1 MSELTFLEK
10 IKGEKLSS
18 GQPTPTIG
26 ESAIAGLG
34 GMIITGLLYLLH
46 GEFKILPSFIIPF
59 GASAVLVFAAPS
71 APFSQPRNVILGHLI
86 AAVVGVAVYSLFPVT
101 SWWTLL
107 LANGITIFLM
117 VLLKA
122 VHPPAGATPLLPV
135 ISGISNFTWVLAPV
149 LTGAIIIVLTGLIY
163 NNLYKKRRYP
173 VYWI

>member
-1 MSELTFLEK
+1 MSELSFFEK

-18 GQPTPTIG
+18 GLPNPTLA
-26 ESAIAGLG
+26 EAAISGLG
-34 GMIITGLLYLLH
+34 GMVIVGLLYLLH

-86 AAVVGVAVYSLFPVT
+86 AALVGVAVYTMFPVT

-107 LANGITIFLM
+107 LANGLTIFFM
-117 VLLKA
+117 VLFKA

-135 ISGISNFTWVLAPV
+135 ISGISHFGWVLAPV
-149 LTGAIIIVLTGLIY
+149 LVGAIIIVLVGIVY
-163 NNLYKKRRYP
+163 NNLFKKRRYP
-173 VYWI
+173 VFWI